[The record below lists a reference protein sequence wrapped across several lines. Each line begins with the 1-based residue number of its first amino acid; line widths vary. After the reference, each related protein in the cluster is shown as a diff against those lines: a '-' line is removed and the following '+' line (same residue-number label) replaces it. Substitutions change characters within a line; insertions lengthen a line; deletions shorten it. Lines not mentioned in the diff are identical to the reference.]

1 MGRSSPAAVSSRKA
15 VLVPYPSATPAAV
28 GSIEVE
34 VRFTPAGELSLAY
47 RMGGD
52 QAGLRIPEPLPPGP
66 ADGLWEHTCFEA
78 FIAAGDDPAYREF
91 NFSPS
96 GQWAAYA
103 FSGYRQRDESVAV
116 PAAPRIALG
125 YAAGC
130 LELEA
135 LVPPSLLPPGN
146 AGYRL
151 GLTAVIEAADGAK
164 TYWALAHPGPRPD
177 FHLRDAFLL
186 DLAAPDSSL

>member
-1 MGRSSPAAVSSRKA
+1 MGRFSLAAVSSRKA
-15 VLVPYPSATPAAV
+15 VLVPYPSSSAAAV
-28 GSIEVE
+28 RSIKAE

-47 RMGGD
+47 RLEGD
-52 QAGLRIPEPLPPGP
+52 LDGLLIPEPLPPGP

-103 FSGYRQRDESVAV
+103 FSDYRQRDESVAV
-116 PAAPRIALG
+116 SAAPRIVLRRSV
-125 YAAGC
+125 GC
-130 LELEA
+130 LELDV
-135 LVPPSLLPPGN
+135 LLTPSLLPPGR
-146 AGYRL
+146 ADYRL
-151 GLTAVIEAADGAK
+151 GLTAVIESADGAK

>member
-1 MGRSSPAAVSSRKA
+1 MSSRKA
-15 VLVPYPSATPAAV
+15 VLVPYPSTTAPAV
-28 GSIEVE
+28 RSIEVE
-34 VRFTPAGELSLAY
+34 IRFTPAGELSLAY
-47 RMGGD
+47 RLEGELD
-52 QAGLRIPEPLPPGP
+52 GLRIPEPLPPGS

-103 FSGYRQRDESVAV
+103 FSGYRQRDESVAM
-116 PAAPRIALG
+116 PAAPHIALHRSVG
-125 YAAGC
+125 G
-130 LELEA
+130 LELDA
-135 LVPPSLLPPGN
+135 LLAPSLLPPGP

-151 GLTAVIEAADGAK
+151 GLTAVVEAADGAK
-164 TYWALAHPGPRPD
+164 TYWALAHPGHRPD
-177 FHLRDAFLL
+177 FHLRDAFLF

>member
-1 MGRSSPAAVSSRKA
+1 MSSRKA
-15 VLVPYPSATPAAV
+15 VLVPYPSAAAAAV
-28 GSIEVE
+28 RSIAVE
-34 VRFTPAGELSLAY
+34 VRFTAAGELSLAY
-47 RMGGD
+47 RLEGD
-52 QAGLRIPEPLPPGP
+52 VDGLRIPEPLPPGP

-78 FIAAGDDPAYREF
+78 FIAAGDESAYREF

-103 FSGYRQRDESVAV
+103 FADYRQRDESVAV
-116 PAAPRIALG
+116 AFAPRITLRRS
-125 YAAGC
+125 AGS
-130 LELEA
+130 LELDA
-135 LVPPSLLPPGN
+135 VLAPSLLPPGS

-151 GLTAVIEAADGAK
+151 GLTAVIEATDGAK